1 MPRTKSSSVKK
12 KNESKER
19 PVKAVASGD
28 QPQLKTKAK
37 LKKPKKSADIFQA
50 VDTKQSFPD
59 LENDILAFWRDEKI
73 FEKTL
78 ESRKG
83 GKNFVFYEGPP
94 TANGK
99 PGVHHVLARVF
110 KDIILRYKTMQGFNI
125 ERKAGWDTHGLPVE
139 LQVEKELGIS
149 GKKQIEEYGIKEFN
163 QKCKDSVHKFTSA
176 FEEMTERIGYWV
188 DMKNPYVTYSPEY
201 IESVWWTLKQ
211 IWEKGLLYRD
221 LKIVPYCCRCGTPL
235 SSHEVAQEYQTVKD
249 LSLTALFKAK
259 PKSKVIKKDE
269 DVYFAAWTTTP
280 WTLIGNLALAV
291 GPDVEYSKIKISD
304 TLSFIIA
311 TERIAAYHDV
321 LPKHPDGTPNI
332 IVQETYKG
340 SELTG
345 IEYQPPWQYYSDEKP
360 GWFIVAEP
368 FVTTADGTGIVHI
381 ALYGEDD
388 FHVIQK
394 YDLPRIQ
401 HVNKEGK
408 FIEGSGPY
416 SGKYFKEE
424 GLDVEILKDLAARNL
439 LLKKEKYEHN
449 YPHCWRCKT
458 PLIYFAINSWFIRM
472 SQLRDNLLKNNAEI
486 NWYPEHIK
494 NGRFGKWLEEVKDWA
509 LSRNRYWGTP
519 LPVWECQSCGK
530 YVCVG
535 SLVELQ
541 KKSQKELPK
550 NDEGEI
556 DLHRPFLDEVVITCE
571 SCGGESKRVE
581 EVIDCWFDSGA
592 MPVAQVHYPFDIA
605 EGEFQERYFPADYI
619 CEAIDQT
626 RGWFY
631 TLLAIS
637 TVIFDKPA
645 YKNVICLGHI
655 LDENGRKMSKSL
667 GNVVDPME
675 VTAKQGA
682 DALRWYMFNASPP
695 DQARNFSLGLV
706 EQSLRKFQL
715 TLWNAY
721 AFFVTYAN
729 IDQFKPKRFTKI
741 IAVRHTEGEQN
752 VLGVNSTDKEHVYH
766 LTDNGRRD
774 AEALAQKFKN
784 RPIDRM
790 YISSLMRTQEVAQ
803 IINQFHNVP
812 VTQDEHLREMDMGQ
826 FDGKLASDVQAYLKS
841 LTNPYAEKFPEG
853 ESYLDLE
860 KRVFELLDYIEQ
872 NHSGETVM
880 IVTHE
885 AVKRMIDKYFNHTP
899 SEEALH
905 KNFSLGHHDTYVMPW
920 TEHKLD
926 HWILSEL
933 HTLIQVVT
941 DHLDSYEIW
950 EATTKIERFVDNLSN
965 WYIRRSRRRFWKTEN
980 DKDKDAAYQ
989 TLYHVLTTL
998 TRIIAPFVPF
1008 VSESMYRNITKKD
1021 SVHMANFPHPIK
1033 SFIRANLNEE
1043 MGLIRTIVNLGHSLR
1058 AAQKIKTRQ
1067 PLASATVVSPYKLNE
1082 EELQVIAEELNVKE
1096 IIMKTEAESTIHRA
1110 VKPKA
1115 AVLGPKY
1122 GKDMQKIIDAAKNDN
1137 FTFDDDGRVTI
1148 DGTFTLNPDEFDI
1161 VYQTEPGMSVT
1172 SQDNIVVAL
1181 DTKLT
1186 DDLIQEGYA
1195 REIVRHIQELRK
1207 RANYRV
1213 DSRINVAIEVQ
1224 SEEEM
1229 AHAILSKFS
1238 TYIARETLAD
1248 SINAGNIIAD
1258 IEEQVSIDTLQLF
1271 LKVEKVKKKTQ

>member
-1 MPRTKSSSVKK
+1 MPKTAKKKKVEPKTGSVKA
-12 KNESKER
+12 
-19 PVKAVASGD
+19 P
-28 QPQLKTKAK
+28 AK
-37 LKKPKKSADIFQA
+37 KKPKKSTDIFQV

-59 LENDILAFWRDEKI
+59 LENDILAFWREEKI

-83 GKNFVFYEGPP
+83 GKNFIFYEGPP

-110 KDIILRYKTMQGFNI
+110 KDIVLRYKTMQGFNI

-149 GKKQIEEYGIKEFN
+149 GKKQIEEYGVKEFN
-163 QKCKDSVHKFTSA
+163 QKCKDSVHKFTHA

-291 GPDVEYSKIKISD
+291 GPDVDYSKIKISD

-332 IVQETYKG
+332 IVQDTYKG

-345 IEYQPPWQYYSDEKP
+345 IEYEPPWKYYSEPQGSTASDDEKAS
-360 GWFIVAEP
+360 WFVVAEP

-388 FHVIQK
+388 FQVIQK

-401 HVNKEGK
+401 HVSKEGK

-424 GLDVEILKDLAARNL
+424 GLDVEILKDLAGRNL

-458 PLIYFAINSWFIRM
+458 PLIYFAISSWFIRM
-472 SQLRDNLLKNNAEI
+472 SQLRDQLLRNNAEI
-486 NWYPEHIK
+486 NWHPNHIK
-494 NGRFGKWLEEVKDWA
+494 DGRFGKWLEEVKDWA

-530 YVCVG
+530 YTCVG
-535 SLVELQ
+535 SLIELQ
-541 KKSQKELPK
+541 KKSQKELPR
-550 NDEGEI
+550 NDAGEV
-556 DLHRPFLDEVVITCE
+556 DLHRPYIDDIMIPCE
-571 SCGGESKRVE
+571 CGGQSKRVE

-592 MPVAQVHYPFDIA
+592 MPIAQVHYPFA
-605 EGEFQERYFPADYI
+605 MPEGEFQERYFPAEYI

-631 TLLAIS
+631 TLLAVS
-637 TVIFDKPA
+637 TIIFDKTP

-667 GNVVDPME
+667 GNIVEPME
-675 VTAKQGA
+675 VTTKQGA

-695 DQARNFSLGLV
+695 DQARNFSIALV

-729 IDQFKPKRFTKI
+729 IDTFKPKRFTKI

-752 VLGVNSTDKEHVYH
+752 VLGINSTDKEHVYH
-766 LTDNGRRD
+766 LTENGRRD
-774 AEALAQKFKN
+774 AEALAQEFKN

-790 YISSLMRTQEVAQ
+790 YISPLMRTQEVAQ
-803 IINQFHNVP
+803 IIGQFHNVP
-812 VTQDEHLREMDMGQ
+812 MIADEHLREMDMGK
-826 FDGKLASDVQAYLKS
+826 FDGKLASDVQAYIKS
-841 LTNPYAEKFPEG
+841 LANPYAEKFPEG

-860 KRVFELLDYIEQ
+860 KRVFEFLDYIEQ
-872 NHSGETVM
+872 THPGETIM

-905 KNFSLGHHDTYVMPW
+905 KHFALGHSDTYVMPW

-933 HTLIQVVT
+933 HTLIQNVT
-941 DHLDSYEIW
+941 NHLNAYEIW
-950 EATTKIERFVDNLSN
+950 EATNKIEHFVDNLSN

-980 DKDKDAAYQ
+980 DNDKGAAYQ
-989 TLYHVLTTL
+989 TLYHVLSTL
-998 TRIIAPFVPF
+998 VRIIAPFVPF
-1008 VSESMYRNITKKD
+1008 ISESMYRNLTQKE

-1033 SFIRANLNEE
+1033 SFIRPNLNEE

-1067 PLASATVVSPYKLNE
+1067 PLTSATVVSPYKLNE

-1096 IIMKTEAESTIHRA
+1096 VHMTSEAESTIHRA

-1115 AVLGPKY
+1115 SILGPKY
-1122 GKDMQKIIDAAKNDN
+1122 GKDVQKIIDATKNDN
-1137 FTFDDDGRVTI
+1137 FTFESDGRVTVA
-1148 DGTFTLNPDEFDI
+1148 GTFILNPDEFDI
-1161 VYQTEPGMSVT
+1161 AYQTEPGLSVM

-1186 DDLIQEGYA
+1186 DDLIHEGYA
-1195 REIVRHIQELRK
+1195 RELVRHIQELRK
-1207 RANYRV
+1207 AANYRV
-1213 DSRINVAIEVQ
+1213 DSRINVSIEVQ
-1224 SEEEM
+1224 SETEL
-1229 AHAILSKFS
+1229 AHAVLSKFS

-1248 SINAGNIIAD
+1248 SINATNMIAD
-1258 IEEQVSIDTLQLF
+1258 IEDKVTIDKLVLL
-1271 LKVEKVKKKTQ
+1271 LKVEKVKKKG

>member
-12 KNESKER
+12 KKV
-19 PVKAVASGD
+19 PAK
-28 QPQLKTKAK
+28 KTTSSSS
-37 LKKPKKSADIFQA
+37 KKPRKSHDVFQV

-59 LENDILAFWRDEKI
+59 LESDILAFWHDEKI

-83 GKNFVFYEGPP
+83 GKNFIFYEGPP

-110 KDIILRYKTMQGFNI
+110 KDIILRYKTMKGFNI

-149 GKKQIEEYGIKEFN
+149 GKKQIEEYGIKKFN
-163 QKCKDSVHKFTSA
+163 QKCKESVHKFTNA

-188 DMKNPYVTYSPEY
+188 DMKHPYVTYSPEY
-201 IESVWWTLKQ
+201 IESTWWVLKQ
-211 IWEKGLLYRD
+211 IWEKGLLFRD
-221 LKIVPYCCRCGTPL
+221 LKIVHYCCRCGTPL
-235 SSHEVAQEYQTVKD
+235 SSHEVAQGYQTVKD

-259 PKSKVIKKDE
+259 PKSKVITKDE

-291 GPDVEYSKIKISD
+291 GPEVEYSKIQISD

-311 TERIAAYHDV
+311 TDRIPAYYDV
-321 LPKHPDGTPNI
+321 LPKHPDGSPNI
-332 IVQETYKG
+332 IIQDRYKG
-340 SELTG
+340 SELAG
-345 IEYQPPWQYYSDEKP
+345 IEYEPPWKYYCEPQGSMASDSDKP

-368 FVTTADGTGIVHI
+368 FVTTADGSGIVHI

-388 FHVIQK
+388 FQVIQK

-408 FIEGSGPY
+408 FIENSGPY

-424 GLDVEILKDLAARNL
+424 GLDVEILKDLAGRNL

-458 PLIYFAINSWFIRM
+458 PLIFFAISSWFIRM
-472 SQLRDNLLKNNAEI
+472 SQLRDALRRNNAEI
-486 NWYPEHIK
+486 NWYPSHIK
-494 NGRFGKWLEEVKDWA
+494 DGRFGKWLEEVKDWA

-519 LPVWECQSCGK
+519 LPVWECQNCGK
-530 YVCVG
+530 YVCIG

-541 KKSQKELPK
+541 KKSQQELPK
-550 NDEGEI
+550 NDDGEI
-556 DLHRPFLDEVVITCE
+556 DLHRPFIDDIVIPCE
-571 SCGGESKRVE
+571 CGGKSKRVE

-592 MPVAQVHYPFDIA
+592 MPIAQVHYPFDMT
-605 EGEFQERYFPADYI
+605 EGQFQEQYFPAEYI

-631 TLLAIS
+631 TLLAVS
-637 TVIFDKPA
+637 TIIFDKTP

-667 GNVVDPME
+667 GNIVDPME

-695 DQARNFSLGLV
+695 DQPRSFSVGLV

-729 IDQFKPKRFTKI
+729 IDKFEPKRFTKV
-741 IAVRHTEGEQN
+741 IAIRHTEGEQN
-752 VLGVNSTDKEHVYH
+752 VLGINSTDKEHVYH

-774 AEALAQKFKN
+774 AEALALKFKN
-784 RPIDRM
+784 RPIDRI
-790 YISSLMRTQEVAQ
+790 YISPLARTQEVAQ
-803 IINQFHNVP
+803 IIGQFHNAP
-812 VTQDEHLREMDMGQ
+812 IITDDHLREMDMGQ
-826 FDGKLASDVQAYLKS
+826 FDGKLENDVQAYLKN
-841 LTNPYAEKFPEG
+841 LTNPYAEKFPDG

-860 KRVFELLDYIEQ
+860 KRVFEFLDYIEAT
-872 NHSGETVM
+872 HPGETVM

-899 SEEALH
+899 SEQALH
-905 KNFSLGHHDTYVMPW
+905 KNFGFGHSDTYVMPW
-920 TEHKLD
+920 TENKLD

-933 HTLIQVVT
+933 HMLIQEVIE
-941 DHLDSYEIW
+941 HLDSYEIW
-950 EATTKIERFVDNLSN
+950 EATIKIDQFVDNLSN
-965 WYIRRSRRRFWKTEN
+965 WYVRRSRRRFWKTEN
-980 DKDKDAAYQ
+980 DNDKNAAYQ
-989 TLYHVLTTL
+989 TLYHVLSTL
-998 TRIIAPFVPF
+998 VRIIAPFVPF
-1008 VSESMYRNITKKD
+1008 VSESMYRNLSKKE

-1043 MGLIRTIVNLGHSLR
+1043 MALIRTIVNLGHSLR

-1067 PLASATVVSPYKLNE
+1067 PLASVTIVSPYKLNE
-1082 EELQVIAEELNVKE
+1082 EEVQVIAEELNVKE
-1096 IIMKTEAESTIHRA
+1096 VHMTTETESTIHRA

-1122 GKDMQKIIDAAKNDN
+1122 GKDVQIIIDAAKNDN
-1137 FTFDDDGRVTI
+1137 FVFESEGRVTI
-1148 DGTFTLNPDEFDI
+1148 ASTFTLEPDEFDI
-1161 VYQTEPGMSVT
+1161 VYQTEPGLSVV
-1172 SQDNIVVAL
+1172 SHNNIVVAL
-1181 DTKLT
+1181 DTTLT
-1186 DDLIQEGYA
+1186 EDLIHEGYA

-1207 RANYRV
+1207 AADYKV
-1213 DSRINVAIEVQ
+1213 DSRINVNIEVL
-1224 SEEEM
+1224 SEEEL
-1229 AHAILSKFS
+1229 AHAILSKYA

-1248 SINAGNIIAD
+1248 SISATSMIPD
-1258 IEEQVSIDTLQLF
+1258 VKEKVSIDKLDLL
-1271 LKVEKVKKKTQ
+1271 LKLEKVKKKTK